1 MGQQSYC
8 QAMPEQ
14 QYFIKRWALPIGIIL
29 LLGKYA
35 QPTDPPYYSKRGTSP
50 RPLWEGVRGRGQTAN
65 ILLIGGHCQSGLYCC
80 WASMPN
86 RPTTK
91 LLSGNA

>member
-35 QPTDPPYYSKRGTSP
+35 QPTDHKVI
-50 RPLWEGVRGRGQTAN
+50 VRQCLTYASQRRHYTA
-65 ILLIGGHCQSGLYCC
+65 
-80 WASMPN
+80 
-86 RPTTK
+86 K
-91 LLSGNA
+91 D